1 MVVVSGWWNGAGG
14 DGGWG
19 WDAAD
24 VACASYAGVG
34 VGRLGGGLGRVNE
47 VEHGARH
54 LCFLVMEGSGFAWW
68 RWYVCEERKDVRVSR
83 CESRPENIYYAFK
96 GLDMREER
104 SESLR
109 VGRRNGEHESSSL
122 YNIISPLIMGPRP
135 K

>member
-1 MVVVSGWWNGAGG
+1 MVVVSGCWDGGGG

-54 LCFLVMEGSGFAWW
+54 CAFWLWRGQNFLGGDGMSA
-68 RWYVCEERKDVRVSR
+68 K
-83 CESRPENIYYAFK
+83 K
-96 GLDMREER
+96 KR
-104 SESLR
+104 SAC
-109 VGRRNGEHESSSL
+109 
-122 YNIISPLIMGPRP
+122 I
-135 K
+135 